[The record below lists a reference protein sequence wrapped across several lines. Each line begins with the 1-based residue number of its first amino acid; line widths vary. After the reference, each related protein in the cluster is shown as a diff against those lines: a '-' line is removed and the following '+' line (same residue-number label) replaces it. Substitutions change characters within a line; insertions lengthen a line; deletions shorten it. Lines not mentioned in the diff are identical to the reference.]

1 MIVSDNVNM
10 LKAID
15 RRVSEEYMLRQ
26 LAEECAELAQ
36 AALKL
41 IRAVNHET
49 PMSELEARLHFI
61 EEMAD
66 VSVMWD
72 WAYWC
77 FFDQTDALF
86 CDDTQ
91 RNKLDR
97 MADRILR
104 AKGGASDE

>member
-1 MIVSDNVNM
+1 MSDNVNM

-36 AALKL
+36 SALKL

-66 VSVMWD
+66 VAVMWD

-77 FFDQTDALF
+77 FFDQADAQR

-91 RNKLDR
+91 HDKLNR
-97 MADRILR
+97 MADRRLR
-104 AKGGASDE
+104 AKGGTKDE